1 MSGKQTR
8 AKYTQE
14 YKLEAVRQVRAGQS
28 IAVTAKVLGIPKGSL
43 GAWMRQSEK
52 GELAA
57 GTIGKPVTV
66 TPEQMEPR
74 SQHPAELPRHAVP
87 TDPFRFRS
95 SPQTGRPAGNDRY
108 VGRDRPGLPLRYRSP
123 SRMQRRDAE
132 SASGCY
138 PCFGSIRWRAQPG
151 TYPMVHPVALHP
163 VQEDYKSGGALSR
176 QG

>member
-66 TPEQMEPR
+66 TPEQMELAR
-74 SQHPAELPRHAVP
+74 LRAENARLRMERDIAKKAVSWVQNQARQS
-87 TDPFRFRS
+87 TS
-95 SPQTGRPAGNDRY
+95 CA
-108 VGRDRPGLPLRYRSP
+108 
-123 SRMQRRDAE
+123 A
-132 SASGCY
+132 
-138 PCFGSIRWRAQPG
+138 RAQDSWW
-151 TYPMVHPVALHP
+151 HP
-163 VQEDYKSGGALSR
+163 
-176 QG
+176 